1 MMCVSFN
8 SDTTEYILEK
18 ELLLSVN
25 SWIFSGYKW
34 ISCSLII
41 CILDEKKVC
50 AVMITNFTNN
60 NKRRIAF
67 LLISLNTNKVILTVY
82 MSSTAGVL

>member
-25 SWIFSGYKW
+25 SWIFSGY
-34 ISCSLII
+34 
-41 CILDEKKVC
+41 
-50 AVMITNFTNN
+50 
-60 NKRRIAF
+60 
-67 LLISLNTNKVILTVY
+67 
-82 MSSTAGVL
+82 